1 MAISGD
7 MVGVSTDILHGRLS
21 VGQSRELTIYV
32 PDTSSDGGCSNASFV
47 FSGSFATVTVPWTC
61 S

>member
-7 MVGVSTDILHGRLS
+7 VAGVSTDILHGRLS
-21 VGQSRELTIYV
+21 VGESRELTIYI
-32 PDTSSDGGCSNASFV
+32 PDTSSDDNCSNASFV